1 MDTVKIIFADD
12 DVVARKLVLKLM
24 QEADFKIILAENGRE
39 AWELLKRSGARVVV
53 TDWSMPEMSG
63 LDLCRKIR
71 NEIKDTYVFIIM
83 ITSRSDTEDI
93 IEGLQAG
100 ADDFLVKPLNVG
112 ELTARIRSGI
122 RIINLEDRVKKA
134 SEQLYQSEKMATVG
148 QLAAGVAHE
157 INNPTGFVS
166 SNLQTLAGYQKD
178 INDLLSLYRELKR
191 TIREGSGERSESIL
205 ETLALIDRQEEAL
218 DIDYLIKDSEDLI
231 GESREGM
238 ERIKKIVMDLK
249 DFAHPGEDTMK
260 EADINVCLD
269 STLNV
274 IMNEIKYSTQVKKQY
289 GSLPL
294 LPCYPQQLNQVFMN
308 MIINAAQAIEGE
320 GVISITTEHD
330 ASGITVRIMDTG
342 KGIPKENLPR
352 IFDPFF
358 TTKEVGKG
366 TGLGMNVAYNIV
378 KKHQGTIKVVSE
390 VGKGTEFTIHL
401 PLKQLADG
409 VDDHAQKS

>member
-24 QEADFKIILAENGRE
+24 READFKVIIAENGRE
-39 AWELLKRSGARVVV
+39 AWDLLKRTGARVVV
-53 TDWSMPEMSG
+53 TDWSMPEMNG

-71 NEIKDTYVFIIM
+71 SEILDTYVFIIL
-83 ITSRSDTEDI
+83 ITSRSDKEDT
-93 IEGLQAG
+93 IEGLRAG

-122 RIINLEDRVKKA
+122 RIIELEDRVKKA
-134 SEQLYQSEKMATVG
+134 GEQLYQSEKMASVG

-166 SNLQTLAGYQKD
+166 SNLKTLAGYQKD
-178 INDLLSLYRELKR
+178 VNALLTRYRELKQ
-191 TIREGSGERSESIL
+191 TIRGDANERSPSISEAL
-205 ETLALIDRQEEAL
+205 ELIDRKEEEL
-218 DIDYLIKDSEDLI
+218 DIDYLMKDSEDLI
-231 GESREGM
+231 GESLEGM

-260 EADINVCLD
+260 EADINACLD

-274 IMNEIKYSTQVKKQY
+274 IWNEIKYSAQVKKHY
-289 GSLPL
+289 GNLPL
-294 LPCYPQQLNQVFMN
+294 VPCFPQQLNQVFMN
-308 MIINAAQAIEGE
+308 MIINASQAIEGE
-320 GVISITTEHD
+320 GVITLTTDHD
-330 ASGITVRIMDTG
+330 ASGITVRIKDTG
-342 KGIPKENLPR
+342 KGIPKENLSR

-378 KKHQGTIKVVSE
+378 KKHRGTIDVVSE
-390 VGKGTEFTIHL
+390 VGKGTEFTVHL
-401 PLKQLADG
+401 PLDQPSA
-409 VDDHAQKS
+409 